1 MLLDSTNPITCF
13 LEALCLEVPF
23 YQHTQSNTFLSLLP
37 SLGKSDL
44 TATWEGGLFLKQ
56 WAFVS
61 RHDLWFGP
69 AGAVWM
75 KLWAVPPPS
84 MFLLFKTKRKLR
96 RGKTIRMEMC
106 LVVSVSGFHLSPN
119 IMNILAGVYGSLNL
133 SQNIEENV
141 CWNKLRR

>member
-1 MLLDSTNPITCF
+1 
-13 LEALCLEVPF
+13 
-23 YQHTQSNTFLSLLP
+23 
-37 SLGKSDL
+37 
-44 TATWEGGLFLKQ
+44 
-56 WAFVS
+56 
-61 RHDLWFGP
+61 
-69 AGAVWM
+69 M

-141 CWNKLRR
+141 C